1 MNPRIAK
8 IAAIVGLFTLSLQS
22 LAQDQHEIDSLI
34 NVLSEANADTT
45 IMDVYL
51 SLGNEYVFNLPDSA
65 LHYTDKAFELAN
77 SLQDTSAIA
86 ECFNYYGIVGTIQAK
101 YLTGIENFQ
110 QAMEWYELDQDTVGA
125 AVVVNNIGVVYG
137 YLDNYEESIKHYKE
151 AMALNFELGDS
162 NGVALNIYNIAA
174 DYLELEDYDSVR
186 HYAATLE
193 GFQKNREFW
202 PTTSL
207 RGEIYLEENKLDS
220 AEIAY
225 ADFYEK
231 MSAEQD
237 FHQALSAELGLAEV
251 YAKRKDFAKA
261 KAQLDKI
268 EASSLEHEFN
278 DFLMEIIELRS
289 EMAVDQGDFDKAF
302 HLQKNYLA
310 IKDSLDSIN
319 NMNRIS
325 ELNAKYN
332 SEKQEK
338 ELAEMRATIVER
350 EALKKAQD
358 RVTIISAV
366 CLVIILAMMIISL
379 VRKKKTNRLLNN
391 QNHEISYQRQKILS
405 SINYAKKI
413 QNSILTPEQEIRQ
426 YLPESFVYFKPKDI
440 VSGDFYWF
448 SGNDEKII
456 IATIDCTGH
465 GVPGAFM
472 SLIANSKLNKV
483 VNELR
488 IQEPSEILK
497 QVHEEIVISLN
508 QSGNDSAQDGMDM
521 SLCVIDKVNKSIRF
535 AGAQNPIYIVDSDD
549 VREIKADNLSIG
561 GTVLSHKL
569 NGSFKF
575 TTKEVTYNEGDHL
588 FMFTDGYMDQ
598 FGGETNKKLNKSK
611 FKSLMG
617 DLAIKNLNN
626 AKMHVEAFLEEW
638 RGQCPQ
644 VDDILIIGAKL

>member
-465 GVPGAFM
+465 GVPGALM
-472 SLIANSKLNKV
+472 SVICVTQINKHVKSDAVQAPEHALQLINNGIVETLRQQV
-483 VNELR
+483 VNVN
-488 IQEPSEILK
+488 SY
-497 QVHEEIVISLN
+497 
-508 QSGNDSAQDGMDM
+508 DGMDIAM
-521 SLCVIDKVNKSIRF
+521 CAYNKKTGELNY
-535 AGAQNPIYIVDSDD
+535 AGAYRPLIIVRNKKLMEYSPN
-549 VREIKADNLSIG
+549 RFSLGGEILPKSKYKGHTINLKPNDC
-561 GTVLSHKL
+561 V
-569 NGSFKF
+569 
-575 TTKEVTYNEGDHL
+575 Y
-588 FMFTDGYMDQ
+588 MFTDGYPDQ
-598 FGGETNKKLNKSK
+598 FGGPKGKKYMTKRFKQLLVEISELPFEKQREKLETN
-611 FKSLMG
+611 FR
-617 DLAIKNLNN
+617 
-626 AKMHVEAFLEEW
+626 EW
-638 RGQCPQ
+638 RQDHEQ
-644 VDDILIIGAKL
+644 VDDILVMGFKVSE